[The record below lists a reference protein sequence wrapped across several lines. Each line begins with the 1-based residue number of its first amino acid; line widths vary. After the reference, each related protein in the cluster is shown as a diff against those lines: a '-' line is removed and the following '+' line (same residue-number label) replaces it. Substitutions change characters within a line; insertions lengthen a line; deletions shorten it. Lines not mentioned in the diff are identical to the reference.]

1 MILETIGKASIKV
14 AEVTVKGVE
23 KAGEVSTHA
32 IEQAADAVE
41 SSVNEIHAERSILLK
56 PDMGIIKETSLKSIV
71 ATNIDWEWKRVV
83 LSETTESTVQTKEEF
98 PLLKALVLAEEQTAL
113 STKEVINPILD
124 KQKDVCDKIEKDGN
138 IDTMSTTEKG
148 NYGEMKTDIEM
159 EEQGWKRISTDT
171 VTSIDDKG
179 HQGIDGVYE
188 RVNPETG
195 EKEYCVVESKY
206 GTSELNEHTSD
217 GKQMGENWIDKRLD
231 DAVGK
236 EKADEIRESKI
247 LNPDSVSSYISRIDK
262 DGYVELTKLDSNAN
276 EIGGTNNER

>member
-1 MILETIGKASIKV
+1 MIVSLGKVEKV
-14 AEVTVKGVE
+14 AEKSVE
-23 KAGEVSTHA
+23 KAMTFFNKFE
-32 IEQAADAVE
+32 D
-41 SSVNEIHAERSILLK
+41 SVDVLK
-56 PDMGIIKETSLKSIV
+56 PDSVK
-71 ATNIDWEWKRVV
+71 
-83 LSETTESTVQTKEEF
+83 
-98 PLLKALVLAEEQTAL
+98 KAEYVTAFWDGL
-113 STKEVINPILD
+113 EN

-138 IDTMSTTEKG
+138 IDTMSTSEKG

-159 EEQGWKRISTDT
+159 EEQGWTRISTDT

-195 EKEYCVVESKY
+195 EKEYRVVESKY

-247 LNPDSVSSYISRIDK
+247 LNTDSVSSYISRIDK
-262 DGYVELTKLDSNAN
+262 DGNVELTKLDSNAN

>member
-1 MILETIGKASIKV
+1 MIVSLDKV
-14 AEVTVKGVE
+14 AEKSVE
-23 KAGEVSTHA
+23 KAMTFFNKFE
-32 IEQAADAVE
+32 D
-41 SSVNEIHAERSILLK
+41 SVDVLK
-56 PDMGIIKETSLKSIV
+56 PDSVK
-71 ATNIDWEWKRVV
+71 
-83 LSETTESTVQTKEEF
+83 
-98 PLLKALVLAEEQTAL
+98 KAEYVTAFWDGL
-113 STKEVINPILD
+113 ENDVDCKEVQVEVNKLILD

-138 IDTMSTTEKG
+138 IDTMSTSEKG

-159 EEQGWKRISTDT
+159 EEQGWTRISTDT

-195 EKEYCVVESKY
+195 EKEYRVVESKY

-217 GKQMGENWIDKRLD
+217 GKQMSESWIDKRLD

-236 EKADEIRESKI
+236 EKADEIWESKI

-262 DGYVELTKLDSNAN
+262 DGNVELTKLDSNAN

>member
-1 MILETIGKASIKV
+1 MIVSLGKVEKV
-14 AEVTVKGVE
+14 AEKSVE
-23 KAGEVSTHA
+23 KAMTFFNKFE
-32 IEQAADAVE
+32 D
-41 SSVNEIHAERSILLK
+41 SVDVLK
-56 PDMGIIKETSLKSIV
+56 PDSVK
-71 ATNIDWEWKRVV
+71 
-83 LSETTESTVQTKEEF
+83 
-98 PLLKALVLAEEQTAL
+98 KAEYVTAFWDGL
-113 STKEVINPILD
+113 ENDVDCKEVQVEVNKPILD

-138 IDTMSTTEKG
+138 IDTMSTSEKG

-159 EEQGWKRISTDT
+159 EEQGWTRISTDT

-195 EKEYCVVESKY
+195 EKEYRVVESKY
-206 GTSELNEHTSD
+206 GTSELNEHTRD

-247 LNPDSVSSYISRIDK
+247 LNTDSVSSYISRIDK
-262 DGYVELTKLDSNAN
+262 DGNVELTKLDSNAN

>member
-1 MILETIGKASIKV
+1 MIVSLDKV
-14 AEVTVKGVE
+14 AEKSVE
-23 KAGEVSTHA
+23 KAMTFFNKFE
-32 IEQAADAVE
+32 D
-41 SSVNEIHAERSILLK
+41 SVDVLK
-56 PDMGIIKETSLKSIV
+56 PDSVK
-71 ATNIDWEWKRVV
+71 
-83 LSETTESTVQTKEEF
+83 
-98 PLLKALVLAEEQTAL
+98 KAEYVTAFWDGL
-113 STKEVINPILD
+113 ENDVDCKEVQVEVNKLILD

-138 IDTMSTTEKG
+138 IDTMSTSEKG

-159 EEQGWKRISTDT
+159 EEQGWTRISTDT

-195 EKEYCVVESKY
+195 EKEYRVVESKY

-217 GKQMGENWIDKRLD
+217 GKQMSESWIDKRLD

-262 DGYVELTKLDSNAN
+262 DGNVELTKLDSNAN

>member
-1 MILETIGKASIKV
+1 MIVSLGKVEKV
-14 AEVTVKGVE
+14 AEKSVE
-23 KAGEVSTHA
+23 KAMTFFNKFE
-32 IEQAADAVE
+32 D
-41 SSVNEIHAERSILLK
+41 SVDVLK
-56 PDMGIIKETSLKSIV
+56 PDSVK
-71 ATNIDWEWKRVV
+71 
-83 LSETTESTVQTKEEF
+83 
-98 PLLKALVLAEEQTAL
+98 KAEYVTAFWDGL
-113 STKEVINPILD
+113 ENDVDCKEVQVEVNKPILD

-138 IDTMSTTEKG
+138 IDTMSTSEKG

-159 EEQGWKRISTDT
+159 EEQGWTRISTDT

-195 EKEYCVVESKY
+195 EKEYRVVESKY

-247 LNPDSVSSYISRIDK
+247 LNTDSVSSYISRIDK
-262 DGYVELTKLDSNAN
+262 DGNVELTKLDSNAN